1 MHYYLQFMLV
11 LLRTSS
17 ERCAAVICR
26 ASEWLADDEQKE
38 NHNQYTYCYWLLVT
52 GSSTAYGVVVPYLH
66 LSCRRSYV
74 ASQGSF

>member
-38 NHNQYTYCYWLLVT
+38 NHNQYTYCYWLLAYRL
-52 GSSTAYGVVVPYLH
+52 TAYGDGGTLLAFVMSAFLRCE
-66 LSCRRSYV
+66 S
-74 ASQGSF
+74 G